1 MKARK
6 FAYQALCDITIN
18 KTYSNLYLKEHLH
31 KVDEKDRGLASN
43 IVYGTL
49 QNYRY
54 VRYQWEYLAKN
65 PVKKEVAIL
74 LDMSVYQL
82 FFLENV
88 PSYAILN
95 EAVEIAKSKIEKKM
109 GAFVNALLRNV
120 MRNGKRALPQDENE
134 ALAIRYSYPSW
145 LLKMWKAQYGDEM
158 MMKTIHRFQQ
168 VHRNS
173 VRVNTLKTTPQALI
187 ESGNYQPGKLC
198 KDALYYVGDVPLATT
213 SDYLEGRISMQDEAS
228 MMVAPIVNPKPH
240 ERILDMCSAPGSK
253 ACHMAQLMND
263 QGVIVCCDIHP
274 HRVELIRSGAKR
286 LGITCLQ
293 PMVNDATKLEHL
305 PPHSFDRVLCD
316 VPCSGYGVLGR
327 KSDIKLHMQSSDM
340 DTLIPLQYDILK
352 QGALMVKTKGILVY
366 STCTL
371 NKKENEKQIE
381 RFMKEYP
388 NFKLLGMKTIFPH
401 QCHSDG
407 FFIAKLRNEGNA

>member
-6 FAYQALCDITIN
+6 FAYQALCEIILK
-18 KTYSNLYLKEHLH
+18 KTYSNLYLKEHLN
-31 KVDEKDRGLASN
+31 KVDEKDRALASN

-49 QNYRY
+49 QNHRY

-82 FFLENV
+82 LYLENV

-95 EAVEIAKSKIEKKM
+95 EAVDLAKKSEAKM
-109 GAFVNALLRNV
+109 GSFVNGVLRNV
-120 MRNGKRALPQDENE
+120 MRNGKRGLPKDEME
-134 ALAIRYSYPSW
+134 ALSIRYSYPLW
-145 LLKMWKAQYGDEM
+145 LLKMWSAQYGNELM
-158 MMKTIHRFQQ
+158 LRTVHAFQRVQ
-168 VHRNS
+168 RNS
-173 VRVNTLKTTPQALI
+173 VRVNRMKASPQQLI
-187 ESGNYQPGKLC
+187 DTGDFEKGRMC
-198 KDALYYVGDVPLATT
+198 EDALFYIGDAPLATT
-213 SDYLEGRISMQDEAS
+213 SYYLEGMVSMQDEAS
-228 MMVAPIVNPKPH
+228 MMVARIMNPKANDKV
-240 ERILDMCSAPGSK
+240 LDMCSAPGSK
-253 ACHMAQLMND
+253 ACHMAELMHD
-263 QGVIVCCDIHP
+263 EGVVVCCDIHP
-274 HRVELIRSGAKR
+274 HRVELIRAGAKR
-286 LGITCLQ
+286 LHLKSLQ

-305 PPHSFDRVLCD
+305 QRQSFDRVLCD

-327 KSDIKLHMQSSDM
+327 KSDIKLHMESSDM

-352 QGALMVKTKGILVY
+352 QGALMLKPQGVLVY

-381 RFMKEYP
+381 RFMKEHP

-401 QCHSDG
+401 QCQSDG
-407 FFIAKLRNEGNA
+407 FFIAKLRKENG

>member
-6 FAYQALCDITIN
+6 FAYQALCEIILK
-18 KTYSNLYLKEHLH
+18 KTYSNLYLKEHLN
-31 KVDEKDRGLASN
+31 KVDEKDRALASN

-49 QNYRY
+49 QNHRY

-82 FFLENV
+82 LYLENV

-95 EAVEIAKSKIEKKM
+95 EAVDLAKKSEAKM
-109 GAFVNALLRNV
+109 GSFVNGVLRNV
-120 MRNGKRALPQDENE
+120 MRNGKRGLPKDEME
-134 ALAIRYSYPSW
+134 ALSIRYSYPLW
-145 LLKMWKAQYGDEM
+145 LLKMWSAQYGNELM
-158 MMKTIHRFQQ
+158 LRTVHAFQQ
-168 VHRNS
+168 VQRNS
-173 VRVNTLKTTPQALI
+173 VRVNRMKASPQQLI
-187 ESGNYQPGKLC
+187 DTGDFEKGRMC
-198 KDALYYVGDVPLATT
+198 EDALFYIGDAPLATT
-213 SDYLEGRISMQDEAS
+213 AYYLEGIVSMQDEAS
-228 MMVAPIVNPKPH
+228 MMVARIMNPKANDKV
-240 ERILDMCSAPGSK
+240 LDMCSAPGSK
-253 ACHMAQLMND
+253 ACHMAELMHD
-263 QGVIVCCDIHP
+263 EGVVVCCDIHP
-274 HRVELIRSGAKR
+274 HRVELIRAGAKR
-286 LGITCLQ
+286 LHLKSLQ

-305 PPHSFDRVLCD
+305 QPQSFDRVLCD

-327 KSDIKLHMQSSDM
+327 KSDIKLHMESSDM

-352 QGALMVKTKGILVY
+352 QGALMLKPQGVLVY

-381 RFMKEYP
+381 RFMKEHP

-401 QCHSDG
+401 QCQSDG
-407 FFIAKLRNEGNA
+407 FFIAKLRKENE

>member
-6 FAYQALCDITIN
+6 FAYQALCEIILK
-18 KTYSNLYLKEHLH
+18 KTYSNLYLKEHLN
-31 KVDEKDRGLASN
+31 KVDEKDRALASN

-49 QNYRY
+49 QNHRY

-82 FFLENV
+82 LYLENV

-95 EAVEIAKSKIEKKM
+95 EAVDLAKKSEAKM
-109 GAFVNALLRNV
+109 GSFVNGVLRNV
-120 MRNGKRALPQDENE
+120 MRNGKRGLPKDEME
-134 ALAIRYSYPSW
+134 ALSIRYSYPLW
-145 LLKMWKAQYGDEM
+145 LLKMWSAQYGNELM
-158 MMKTIHRFQQ
+158 LRTVHAFQQ
-168 VHRNS
+168 VQRNS
-173 VRVNTLKTTPQALI
+173 VRVNRMKASPQQLI
-187 ESGNYQPGKLC
+187 DTGDFEKGRMC
-198 KDALYYVGDVPLATT
+198 EDALFYIGDAPLATT
-213 SDYLEGRISMQDEAS
+213 SYYLEGMVSMQDEAS
-228 MMVAPIVNPKPH
+228 MMVARIMNPKANDKV
-240 ERILDMCSAPGSK
+240 LDMCSAPGSK
-253 ACHMAQLMND
+253 ACHMAELMHD
-263 QGVIVCCDIHP
+263 EGVVVCCDIHP
-274 HRVELIRSGAKR
+274 HRVELIRAGAKR
-286 LGITCLQ
+286 LHLKSLQ

-305 PPHSFDRVLCD
+305 QPQSFDRVLCD

-327 KSDIKLHMQSSDM
+327 KSDIKLHMESSDM

-352 QGALMVKTKGILVY
+352 QGALMLKPQGVLVY

-381 RFMKEYP
+381 RFMKEHP

-401 QCHSDG
+401 QCQSDG
-407 FFIAKLRNEGNA
+407 FFIAKLRKENE

>member
-6 FAYQALCDITIN
+6 FAYQALCEIILK
-18 KTYSNLYLKEHLH
+18 KTYSNLYLKEHLN
-31 KVDEKDRGLASN
+31 KVDEKDRALASN

-49 QNYRY
+49 QNHRY

-82 FFLENV
+82 LYLENV

-95 EAVEIAKSKIEKKM
+95 EAVDLAKKIEPKM
-109 GAFVNALLRNV
+109 GSFVNGVLRNV
-120 MRNGKRALPQDENE
+120 MRNGKRGLPKDEME
-134 ALAIRYSYPSW
+134 ALSIRYSYPLW
-145 LLKMWKAQYGDEM
+145 LLKMWSAQYGNELM
-158 MMKTIHRFQQ
+158 LRTVHAFQQ
-168 VHRNS
+168 VQRNS
-173 VRVNTLKTTPQALI
+173 VRVNRMKASPQQLI
-187 ESGNYQPGKLC
+187 DTGDFEKGRMC
-198 KDALYYVGDVPLATT
+198 EDALFYIGDAPLATT
-213 SDYLEGRISMQDEAS
+213 SYYLEGMVSMQDEAS
-228 MMVAPIVNPKPH
+228 MMVARIMNPKANDKV
-240 ERILDMCSAPGSK
+240 LDMCSAPGSK
-253 ACHMAQLMND
+253 ACHMAELMHD
-263 QGVIVCCDIHP
+263 EGVVVCCDIHP
-274 HRVELIRSGAKR
+274 HRVELIRAGAKR
-286 LGITCLQ
+286 LHLKSLQ

-305 PPHSFDRVLCD
+305 QPQSFDRVLCD

-327 KSDIKLHMQSSDM
+327 KSDIKLHMESSDM

-352 QGALMVKTKGILVY
+352 QGALMLKPQGVLVY

-381 RFMKEYP
+381 RFMKEHP

-401 QCHSDG
+401 QCQSDG
-407 FFIAKLRNEGNA
+407 FFIAKLRKENG

>member
-6 FAYQALCDITIN
+6 FAYQALCEIILK
-18 KTYSNLYLKEHLH
+18 KTYSNLYLKEHLN
-31 KVDEKDRGLASN
+31 KVDEKDRALASN

-49 QNYRY
+49 QNHRY

-82 FFLENV
+82 LYLENV

-95 EAVEIAKSKIEKKM
+95 EAVDLAKKIEPKM
-109 GAFVNALLRNV
+109 GSFVNGVLRNV
-120 MRNGKRALPQDENE
+120 MRNGKRGLPKDEME
-134 ALAIRYSYPSW
+134 ALSIRYSYPLW
-145 LLKMWKAQYGDEM
+145 LLKMWSAQYGKELM
-158 MMKTIHRFQQ
+158 LRTVHAFQQ
-168 VHRNS
+168 VQRNS
-173 VRVNTLKTTPQALI
+173 VRVNRMKASPQQLI
-187 ESGNYQPGKLC
+187 DTGDFEKGRMC
-198 KDALYYVGDVPLATT
+198 EDALFYIGDAPLATT
-213 SDYLEGRISMQDEAS
+213 SYYLEGMVSMQDEAS
-228 MMVAPIVNPKPH
+228 MMVARIMNPKANDKV
-240 ERILDMCSAPGSK
+240 LDMCSAPGSK
-253 ACHMAQLMND
+253 ACHMAELMHD
-263 QGVIVCCDIHP
+263 EGVVVCCDIHP
-274 HRVELIRSGAKR
+274 HRVELIRAGAKR
-286 LGITCLQ
+286 LHLKSLQ

-305 PPHSFDRVLCD
+305 QPQSFDRVLCD

-327 KSDIKLHMQSSDM
+327 KSDIKLHMESSDM

-352 QGALMVKTKGILVY
+352 QGALMLKPQGVLVY

-381 RFMKEYP
+381 RFMKEHP

-401 QCHSDG
+401 QCQSDG
-407 FFIAKLRNEGNA
+407 FFIAKLRKENG

>member
-6 FAYQALCDITIN
+6 FAYQALCEIILK
-18 KTYSNLYLKEHLH
+18 KTYSNLYLKEHLN
-31 KVDEKDRGLASN
+31 KVDEKDRALASN

-49 QNYRY
+49 QNHRY

-82 FFLENV
+82 LYLENV

-95 EAVEIAKSKIEKKM
+95 EAVDLAKKSEAKM
-109 GAFVNALLRNV
+109 GSFVNGVLRNV
-120 MRNGKRALPQDENE
+120 MRNGKRGLPKDEME
-134 ALAIRYSYPSW
+134 ALSIRYSYPLW
-145 LLKMWKAQYGDEM
+145 LLKMWSAQYGNELM
-158 MMKTIHRFQQ
+158 LRTVHAFQQ
-168 VHRNS
+168 VQRNS
-173 VRVNTLKTTPQALI
+173 VRVNRMKASPQQLI
-187 ESGNYQPGKLC
+187 DTGDFEKGRMC
-198 KDALYYVGDVPLATT
+198 EDALFYIGDAPLATT
-213 SDYLEGRISMQDEAS
+213 SYYLEGIVSMQDEAS
-228 MMVAPIVNPKPH
+228 MMVARIMNPKANDKV
-240 ERILDMCSAPGSK
+240 LDMCSAPGSK
-253 ACHMAQLMND
+253 ACHMAELMHD
-263 QGVIVCCDIHP
+263 EGVVVCCDIHP
-274 HRVELIRSGAKR
+274 HRVELIRAGAKR
-286 LGITCLQ
+286 LHLKSLQ

-305 PPHSFDRVLCD
+305 QPQSFDRVLCD

-327 KSDIKLHMQSSDM
+327 KSDIKLHMESSDM

-352 QGALMVKTKGILVY
+352 QGALMLKPQGVLVY

-381 RFMKEYP
+381 RFMKEHP

-401 QCHSDG
+401 QCQSDG
-407 FFIAKLRNEGNA
+407 FFIAKLRKENG

>member
-6 FAYQALCDITIN
+6 FAYQALCEIILK
-18 KTYSNLYLKEHLH
+18 KTYSNLYLKEHLN
-31 KVDEKDRGLASN
+31 KVDEKDRALASN

-49 QNYRY
+49 QNHRY

-82 FFLENV
+82 LYLENV

-95 EAVEIAKSKIEKKM
+95 EAVDLAKKSEAKM
-109 GAFVNALLRNV
+109 GSFVNGVLRNV
-120 MRNGKRALPQDENE
+120 MRNGKRGLPKDEME
-134 ALAIRYSYPSW
+134 ALSIRYSYPLW
-145 LLKMWKAQYGDEM
+145 LLKMWSAQYGNELM
-158 MMKTIHRFQQ
+158 LRTVHAFQQ
-168 VHRNS
+168 VQRNS
-173 VRVNTLKTTPQALI
+173 VRVNRMKASPQQLI
-187 ESGNYQPGKLC
+187 DTGDFEKGRMC
-198 KDALYYVGDVPLATT
+198 EDALFYIGDAPLATT
-213 SDYLEGRISMQDEAS
+213 AYYLEGMVSMQDEAS
-228 MMVAPIVNPKPH
+228 MMVARIMNPKANDKV
-240 ERILDMCSAPGSK
+240 LDMCSAPGSQ
-253 ACHMAQLMND
+253 ACHMAELMHD
-263 QGVIVCCDIHP
+263 EGVEVCCDIHP
-274 HRVELIRSGAKR
+274 HRVELIRAGAKR
-286 LGITCLQ
+286 LHLKSLQ

-305 PPHSFDRVLCD
+305 QPQSFDRVLCD

-327 KSDIKLHMQSSDM
+327 KSDIKLHMESSDM

-352 QGALMVKTKGILVY
+352 QGALMLKPQGVLVY

-381 RFMKEYP
+381 RFMKEHP

-401 QCHSDG
+401 QCQSDG
-407 FFIAKLRNEGNA
+407 FFIAKLRKENE

>member
-6 FAYQALCDITIN
+6 FAYQALCEIILK
-18 KTYSNLYLKEHLH
+18 KTYSNLYLKEHLN
-31 KVDEKDRGLASN
+31 KVDEKDRALASN

-49 QNYRY
+49 QNHRY

-82 FFLENV
+82 LYLENV

-95 EAVEIAKSKIEKKM
+95 EAVDLAKKSEAKM
-109 GAFVNALLRNV
+109 GSFVNGVLRNV
-120 MRNGKRALPQDENE
+120 MRNGKRGLPKDEME
-134 ALAIRYSYPSW
+134 ALSIRYSYPLW
-145 LLKMWKAQYGDEM
+145 LLKMWSAQYGKELM
-158 MMKTIHRFQQ
+158 LRTVHAFQQ
-168 VHRNS
+168 VQRNS
-173 VRVNTLKTTPQALI
+173 VRVNRMKASPQQLI
-187 ESGNYQPGKLC
+187 DTGDFEKGRMC
-198 KDALYYVGDVPLATT
+198 EDALFYIGDAPLATT
-213 SDYLEGRISMQDEAS
+213 SYYLEGMVSMQDEAS
-228 MMVAPIVNPKPH
+228 MMVARIMNPKANDKV
-240 ERILDMCSAPGSK
+240 LDMCSAPGSK
-253 ACHMAQLMND
+253 ACHMAELMHD
-263 QGVIVCCDIHP
+263 EGVVVCCDIHP
-274 HRVELIRSGAKR
+274 HRVELIRAGAKR
-286 LGITCLQ
+286 LHLKSLQ

-305 PPHSFDRVLCD
+305 QPQSFDRVLCD

-327 KSDIKLHMQSSDM
+327 KSDIKLHMESSDM

-352 QGALMVKTKGILVY
+352 QGALMLKPQGVLVY

-381 RFMKEYP
+381 RFMKEHP

-401 QCHSDG
+401 QCQSDG
-407 FFIAKLRNEGNA
+407 FFIAKLRKENE

>member
-6 FAYQALCDITIN
+6 FAYQALCEIILK
-18 KTYSNLYLKEHLH
+18 KTYSNLYLKEHLN
-31 KVDEKDRGLASN
+31 KVDEKDRALASN

-49 QNYRY
+49 QNHRY

-82 FFLENV
+82 LYLENV

-95 EAVEIAKSKIEKKM
+95 EAVDLAKKSEAKM
-109 GAFVNALLRNV
+109 GSFVNGVLRNV
-120 MRNGKRALPQDENE
+120 MRNGKRGLPKDEME
-134 ALAIRYSYPSW
+134 ALSIRYSYPLW
-145 LLKMWKAQYGDEM
+145 LLKMWSAQYGNELM
-158 MMKTIHRFQQ
+158 LRTVHAFQQ
-168 VHRNS
+168 VQRNS
-173 VRVNTLKTTPQALI
+173 VRVNRMKASPQQLI
-187 ESGNYQPGKLC
+187 DTGDFEKGRMC
-198 KDALYYVGDVPLATT
+198 EDALFYIGDAPLATT
-213 SDYLEGRISMQDEAS
+213 AYYLEGMVSMQDEAS
-228 MMVAPIVNPKPH
+228 MMVARIMNPKANDKV
-240 ERILDMCSAPGSK
+240 LDMCSAPGSK
-253 ACHMAQLMND
+253 ACHMAELMHD
-263 QGVIVCCDIHP
+263 EGVVVCCDIHP
-274 HRVELIRSGAKR
+274 HRVELIRAGAKR
-286 LGITCLQ
+286 LHLKSLQ

-305 PPHSFDRVLCD
+305 QPQSFDRVLCD

-327 KSDIKLHMQSSDM
+327 KSDIKLHMESSDM

-352 QGALMVKTKGILVY
+352 QGALMLKPQGVLVY

-381 RFMKEYP
+381 RFMKEHP

-401 QCHSDG
+401 QCQSDG
-407 FFIAKLRNEGNA
+407 FFIAKLRKENE

>member
-6 FAYQALCDITIN
+6 FAYQALCEIILK
-18 KTYSNLYLKEHLH
+18 KTYSNLYLKEHLN
-31 KVDEKDRGLASN
+31 KVDEKDRALASN

-49 QNYRY
+49 QNHRY

-82 FFLENV
+82 LYLENV

-95 EAVEIAKSKIEKKM
+95 EAVDLAKKSEAKM
-109 GAFVNALLRNV
+109 GSFVNGVLRNV
-120 MRNGKRALPQDENE
+120 MRNGKRGLPKDEME
-134 ALAIRYSYPSW
+134 ALAIRYSYPLW
-145 LLKMWKAQYGDEM
+145 LLKMWSAQYGNELM
-158 MMKTIHRFQQ
+158 LRTVHAFQQ
-168 VHRNS
+168 VQRNS
-173 VRVNTLKTTPQALI
+173 VRVNRMKASPQQLI
-187 ESGNYQPGKLC
+187 DTGDFEKGRMC
-198 KDALYYVGDVPLATT
+198 EDALFYIGDAPLATT
-213 SDYLEGRISMQDEAS
+213 SYYLEGMVSMQDEAS
-228 MMVAPIVNPKPH
+228 MMVARIMNPKANDKV
-240 ERILDMCSAPGSK
+240 LDMCSAPGSK
-253 ACHMAQLMND
+253 ACHMAELMHD
-263 QGVIVCCDIHP
+263 EGVVVCCDIHP
-274 HRVELIRSGAKR
+274 HRVELIRAGAKR
-286 LGITCLQ
+286 LHLKSLQ

-305 PPHSFDRVLCD
+305 QPQSFDRVLCD

-327 KSDIKLHMQSSDM
+327 KSDIKLHMESSDM

-352 QGALMVKTKGILVY
+352 QGALMLKPQGVLVY

-381 RFMKEYP
+381 RFMKEHP

-401 QCHSDG
+401 QCQSDG
-407 FFIAKLRNEGNA
+407 FFIAKLRKENG

>member
-6 FAYQALCDITIN
+6 FAYQALCEIILK
-18 KTYSNLYLKEHLH
+18 KTYSNLYLKEHLN
-31 KVDEKDRGLASN
+31 KVDEKDRALASN

-49 QNYRY
+49 QNHRY

-82 FFLENV
+82 LYLENV

-95 EAVEIAKSKIEKKM
+95 EAVDLAKKIEPKM
-109 GAFVNALLRNV
+109 GSFVNGVLRNV
-120 MRNGKRALPQDENE
+120 MRNGKRGLPKDEME
-134 ALAIRYSYPSW
+134 ALSIRYSYPLW
-145 LLKMWKAQYGDEM
+145 LLKMWSAQYGNELM
-158 MMKTIHRFQQ
+158 LRTVHAFQQ
-168 VHRNS
+168 VQRNS
-173 VRVNTLKTTPQALI
+173 VRVNRMKASPQQLI
-187 ESGNYQPGKLC
+187 DTGDFEKGRMC
-198 KDALYYVGDVPLATT
+198 EDALFYIGDAPLATT
-213 SDYLEGRISMQDEAS
+213 SYYLEGMVSMQDEAS
-228 MMVAPIVNPKPH
+228 MMVARIMNPKANDKV
-240 ERILDMCSAPGSK
+240 LDMCSAPGAK
-253 ACHMAQLMND
+253 ACHMAELMHD
-263 QGVIVCCDIHP
+263 EGVVVCCDIHP
-274 HRVELIRSGAKR
+274 HRVELIRAGAKR
-286 LGITCLQ
+286 LHLKSLQ

-305 PPHSFDRVLCD
+305 QPQSFDRVLCD

-327 KSDIKLHMQSSDM
+327 KSDIKLHMESSDM

-352 QGALMVKTKGILVY
+352 QGALMLKPQGVLVY

-381 RFMKEYP
+381 RFMKEHP

-401 QCHSDG
+401 QCQSDG
-407 FFIAKLRNEGNA
+407 FFIAKLRKENG

>member
-6 FAYQALCDITIN
+6 FAYQALCEIILK
-18 KTYSNLYLKEHLH
+18 KTYSNLYLKEHLN
-31 KVDEKDRGLASN
+31 KVDEKDRALASN

-49 QNYRY
+49 QNHRY

-82 FFLENV
+82 LYLENV

-95 EAVEIAKSKIEKKM
+95 EAVDLAKKSEAKM
-109 GAFVNALLRNV
+109 GSFVNGVLRNV
-120 MRNGKRALPQDENE
+120 MRNGKRGLPKDEME
-134 ALAIRYSYPSW
+134 ALSIRYSYPLW
-145 LLKMWKAQYGDEM
+145 LLKMWSAQYGNELM
-158 MMKTIHRFQQ
+158 LRTVHAFQQ
-168 VHRNS
+168 VQRNS
-173 VRVNTLKTTPQALI
+173 VRVNRMKASPQQLI
-187 ESGNYQPGKLC
+187 DTGDFEKGRMC
-198 KDALYYVGDVPLATT
+198 EDALFYIGDAPLATT
-213 SDYLEGRISMQDEAS
+213 SYYLEGMVSMQDEAS
-228 MMVAPIVNPKPH
+228 MMVARIMNPKANDKV
-240 ERILDMCSAPGSK
+240 LDMCSAPGSK
-253 ACHMAQLMND
+253 ACQMAELMHD
-263 QGVIVCCDIHP
+263 EGVVVCCDIHP
-274 HRVELIRSGAKR
+274 HRVELIRAGAKR
-286 LGITCLQ
+286 LHLKSLQ

-305 PPHSFDRVLCD
+305 QPQSFDRVLCD

-327 KSDIKLHMQSSDM
+327 KSDIKLHMESSDM

-352 QGALMVKTKGILVY
+352 QGALMLKPQGVLVY

-381 RFMKEYP
+381 RFMKEHP

-401 QCHSDG
+401 QCQSDG
-407 FFIAKLRNEGNA
+407 FFIAKLRKENG

>member
-6 FAYQALCDITIN
+6 FAYQALCEIILK
-18 KTYSNLYLKEHLH
+18 KTYSNLYLKEHLN
-31 KVDEKDRGLASN
+31 KVDEKDRALASN

-49 QNYRY
+49 QNHRY

-82 FFLENV
+82 LYLENV

-95 EAVEIAKSKIEKKM
+95 EAVDLAKKSEAKM
-109 GAFVNALLRNV
+109 GSFVNGVLRNV
-120 MRNGKRALPQDENE
+120 MRNGKRGLPKDEME
-134 ALAIRYSYPSW
+134 ALSIRYSYPLW
-145 LLKMWKAQYGDEM
+145 LLKMWSAQYGKELM
-158 MMKTIHRFQQ
+158 LRTVHAFQQ
-168 VHRNS
+168 VQRNS
-173 VRVNTLKTTPQALI
+173 VRVNRMKASPQQLI
-187 ESGNYQPGKLC
+187 DTGDFEKGRMC
-198 KDALYYVGDVPLATT
+198 EDALFYIGDAPLATT
-213 SDYLEGRISMQDEAS
+213 SYYLEGMVSMQDEAS
-228 MMVAPIVNPKPH
+228 MMVARIMNPKANDKV
-240 ERILDMCSAPGSK
+240 LDMCSAPGSK
-253 ACHMAQLMND
+253 ACHMAELMHD
-263 QGVIVCCDIHP
+263 EGVVVCCDIHP
-274 HRVELIRSGAKR
+274 HRVELIRAGAKR
-286 LGITCLQ
+286 LHLKSLQ

-305 PPHSFDRVLCD
+305 QPQSFDRVLCD

-327 KSDIKLHMQSSDM
+327 KSDIKLHMESSDM

-352 QGALMVKTKGILVY
+352 QGALMLKPQGVLVY

-381 RFMKEYP
+381 RFMKEHP

-401 QCHSDG
+401 QCQSDG
-407 FFIAKLRNEGNA
+407 FFIAKLRKENG

>member
-6 FAYQALCDITIN
+6 FAYQALCEIILK
-18 KTYSNLYLKEHLH
+18 KTYSNLYLKEHLN
-31 KVDEKDRGLASN
+31 KVDEKDRALASN

-49 QNYRY
+49 QNHRY

-82 FFLENV
+82 LYLENV

-95 EAVEIAKSKIEKKM
+95 EAVDLAKKSEAKM
-109 GAFVNALLRNV
+109 GSFVNGVLRNV
-120 MRNGKRALPQDENE
+120 MRNGKRGLPKDEME
-134 ALAIRYSYPSW
+134 ALSIRYSYPLW
-145 LLKMWKAQYGDEM
+145 LLKMWSAQYGNELM
-158 MMKTIHRFQQ
+158 LRTVHAFQQ
-168 VHRNS
+168 VQRNS
-173 VRVNTLKTTPQALI
+173 VRVNRMKASPQQLI
-187 ESGNYQPGKLC
+187 DTGDFEKGRMC
-198 KDALYYVGDVPLATT
+198 EDALFYIGDAPLATT
-213 SDYLEGRISMQDEAS
+213 SYYLEGMVSMQDEAS
-228 MMVAPIVNPKPH
+228 MMVARIMNPKANDKV
-240 ERILDMCSAPGSK
+240 LDMCSAPGSK
-253 ACHMAQLMND
+253 ACHMAELMHD
-263 QGVIVCCDIHP
+263 EGVVVCCDIHP
-274 HRVELIRSGAKR
+274 HRVELIRAGAKR
-286 LGITCLQ
+286 LHLKSLQ

-305 PPHSFDRVLCD
+305 QPQSFDRVLCD

-327 KSDIKLHMQSSDM
+327 KSDIKLHMESSDM

-352 QGALMVKTKGILVY
+352 QGALMLKPQGVLVY

-381 RFMKEYP
+381 RFMKEHP

-401 QCHSDG
+401 QCQSDG
-407 FFIAKLRNEGNA
+407 FFIAKLRKENG